1 MKPLETGLR
10 HRLRR
15 AVRQI
20 AAQHLHLRSAHQA
33 VADAAAAGNPG
44 ELATCVDRLCGAI
57 DAHFSLEE
65 NVFFPALHGLH
76 PESERDLQ
84 GFVHEHAVHRSE
96 LERLRALVAG
106 KSSPEFLAGYRAF
119 AAATADHERREERLL
134 AALSHLFDGTD

>member
-76 PESERDLQ
+76 PQSERDLQ
-84 GFVHEHAVHRSE
+84 ALVNDHSAHRSE
-96 LERLRALVAG
+96 LDRLRALVAG
-106 KSSPEFLAGYRAF
+106 QPSPEFAAAYRAF
-119 AAATADHERREERLL
+119 ADETAEHERREERLL
-134 AALSHLFDGTD
+134 AALAHLFDGTD